1 RVLDRI
7 DGVRTAA
14 EVMAECTKLDPPL
27 SEKAALDLLAAI
39 DGELIE
45 RVEQV
50 ESAGSPAASSIAGM
64 APATGVAIL
73 GSGLLA
79 RRIERELKR
88 AVRALAPEERIEVRR
103 FGRSALPDLAAI
115 ATSGA
120 SLLICALEGVPYGR
134 ILAVQ
139 AALLATGMPALF
151 LTADPDGMRIGP
163 TVLPGVGPCFACA
176 QLAAIRFTRLD
187 SEAALAA
194 VAGVSE
200 VSGMS
205 SDSGFSGFRAETASP
220 DERAWAASAAAQEAL
235 EVVRGRGRWGEPE
248 LIEAFLWRPP
258 APVGTETRRIPLERD
273 PDCPLCSGISAPPST
288 AVAARAEITI
298 LKNEEQRPPRAIS
311 SAAPGERIRSVG
323 ILGGGT
329 AGYLTALALRRK
341 APDLAVT
348 LVESPDLPILGVGEA
363 TTPLMPQFLHVD
375 LGLDV
380 HRLFAEVRPTLK
392 LGIRFLW
399 GEPGNGDFNYP

>member
-1 RVLDRI
+1 
-7 DGVRTAA
+7 
-14 EVMAECTKLDPPL
+14 
-27 SEKAALDLLAAI
+27 
-39 DGELIE
+39 
-45 RVEQV
+45 
-50 ESAGSPAASSIAGM
+50 
-64 APATGVAIL
+64 
-73 GSGLLA
+73 
-79 RRIERELKR
+79 
-88 AVRALAPEERIEVRR
+88 
-103 FGRSALPDLAAI
+103 
-115 ATSGA
+115 
-120 SLLICALEGVPYGR
+120 VPYR
-134 ILAVQ
+134 EILAVQ
-139 AALLATGMPALF
+139 SACLAAGMPALF
-151 LTADPDGMRIGP
+151 LTADPDGMRVGP
-163 TVLPGVGPCFACA
+163 TAIPGVGPCFACA

-187 SEAALAA
+187 SEAALA
-194 VAGVSE
+194 VISGDAGI
-200 VSGMS
+200 SG
-205 SDSGFSGFRAETASP
+205 DPVGSGFRAETASP